1 MALLARDDKDEAM
14 DEARCGCRDK
24 LKVALRDVS
33 KLLADA
39 ERQGGFLGGKAPD
52 PSDMNLGGAVYT
64 VKALLDSGLADVN
77 AKMTPELERYLER
90 WCRRDSWLKVY
101 GTGQAFNAVIVR
113 SFANKL
119 CTVAPDVCSPD
130 SVRDACERARRLDP
144 RYQALLKTT
153 TTTYAVPLGDDDGAI
168 CI

>member
-1 MALLARDDKDEAM
+1 MLAREDNDKAM
-14 DEARCGCRDK
+14 DEARALCRDR
-24 LKVALRDVS
+24 LKGALRDVS
-33 KLLADA
+33 KLLAAA
-39 ERQGGFLGGKAPD
+39 ERQGGYLGGKVPD
-52 PSDMNLGGAVYT
+52 PSDINLGGAVYT
-64 VKALLDSGLADVN
+64 VKALLDSGLADVD

-119 CTVAPDVCSPD
+119 CTVAPDVCLPD
-130 SVRDACERARRLDP
+130 SVSAACDKARLLDP
-144 RYQALLKTT
+144 RCKTTGT
-153 TTTYAVPLGDDDGAI
+153 TTTYAAPLGDDDGAI